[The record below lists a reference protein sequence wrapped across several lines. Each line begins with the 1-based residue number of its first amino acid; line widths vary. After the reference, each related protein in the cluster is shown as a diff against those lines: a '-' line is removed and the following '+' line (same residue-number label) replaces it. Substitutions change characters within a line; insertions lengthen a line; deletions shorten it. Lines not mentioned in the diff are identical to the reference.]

1 MVNLMPN
8 FIDPIY
14 MLAIITSKYGKLNTA
29 IRLFDGCINLLETKY
44 HVFYDS
50 SKTALYKTLCQSK
63 AEAFEKANRL
73 DEALNE
79 YIKINE
85 RCPNDNHVLEKI
97 SSLRKN

>member
-1 MVNLMPN
+1 M
-8 FIDPIY
+8 F
-14 MLAIITSKYGKLNTA
+14 
-29 IRLFDGCINLLETKY
+29 
-44 HVFYDS
+44 

-97 SSLRKN
+97 SALRKN